1 MAAPLTDANV
11 YTDVKGLNSLKQ
23 AAKTQDPKAVREAAR
38 QFESLFTRMMLK
50 SMRDANFKDPNFGS
64 DQQDFYQDMFDDQL
78 AVQMSKGHGLGL
90 ADMLV
95 QQLTRAGL
103 VAPET
108 AAKQSAGAGMAAG
121 TTGSASAAS
130 AVASVSAASPAAS
143 ATSIAAATAAG
154 LTTSDVPG
162 ASAPTV
168 TTTTTGT
175 TTTFDVS
182 PATAAASG
190 TGAPDPAGGDASIP
204 TAAATADSSM
214 STPQKDF
221 LKAIWPA
228 AQAAGQALGVDPRNI
243 AAQAALETGWGR
255 AVPADSAGRTSFNL
269 FGIKAGSQWTGASV
283 GVRTLEFS
291 GGVPSAR
298 VEKFR
303 AYFSTADSFQD
314 YVALLRGNPRYSSA
328 LNTGANTQAFASAL
342 QRGGYSTDPTYASK
356 LTAIAQNLDESP
368 ATLKSADARSINP
381 TATIL

>member
-1 MAAPLTDANV
+1 MTAPLTDANV

-64 DQQDFYQDMFDDQL
+64 DQEDFYQGMFDDQL
-78 AVQMSKGHGLGL
+78 AVEMSKGHGLGL

-103 VAPET
+103 VAPGA
-108 AAKQSAGAGMAAG
+108 AAKQNAGARAADAM
-121 TTGSASAAS
+121 TGASG
-130 AVASVSAASPAAS
+130 VS
-143 ATSIAAATAAG
+143 ATSATA
-154 LTTSDVPG
+154 
-162 ASAPTV
+162 
-168 TTTTTGT
+168 TGT
-175 TTTFDVS
+175 TTTFDTV
-182 PATAAASG
+182 PATTNAA
-190 TGAPDPAGGDASIP
+190 GADAADPTRGDASI
-204 TAAATADSSM
+204 TAAAAAADSSAAVD
-214 STPQKDF
+214 SSSISSPQTDF
-221 LKAIWPA
+221 LRAIWPA

-243 AAQAALETGWGR
+243 VAQAALETGWGR
-255 AVPADSAGRTSFNL
+255 AVPADPAGRTSFNL

-314 YVALLRGNPRYSSA
+314 YVSLLRGNPRYSAA
-328 LNTGANTQAFASAL
+328 LNTGADTQAFASAL
-342 QRGGYSTDPTYASK
+342 QRGGYSTDPAYASK
-356 LTAIAQNLDESP
+356 LTAIAQNLDERLS
-368 ATLKSADARSINP
+368 TLKSADTRSINP

>member
-1 MAAPLTDANV
+1 MTAPLTDANV

-50 SMRDANFKDPNFGS
+50 SMREANFKDPNFGS
-64 DQQDFYQDMFDDQL
+64 DQQDFYQGMFDDQL
-78 AVQMSKGHGLGL
+78 AVEMSKGHGLGL

-103 VAPET
+103 VAPQT
-108 AAKQSAGAGMAAG
+108 AAKQSATAGANG
-121 TTGSASAAS
+121 ASPPAAAS
-130 AVASVSAASPAAS
+130 
-143 ATSIAAATAAG
+143 TLSIAAATAAG
-154 LTTSDVPG
+154 LTTTG
-162 ASAPTV
+162 AGAPTV
-168 TTTTTGT
+168 TATATGT
-175 TTTFDVS
+175 TTTYDTVPS
-182 PATAAASG
+182 T
-190 TGAPDPAGGDASIP
+190 AGGDASVP
-204 TAAATADSSM
+204 AAAAADPATADSSI
-214 STPQKDF
+214 STPQTDF
-221 LKAIWPA
+221 IKAIWPA

-243 AAQAALETGWGR
+243 VAQAALETGWGR

-303 AYFSTADSFQD
+303 AYFSTSESFQD
-314 YVALLRGNPRYSSA
+314 YVSLLRGNPRYSAA
-328 LNTGANTQAFASAL
+328 LNTGGDAKAFASAL
-342 QRGGYSTDPTYASK
+342 QSGGYSTDPAYASK
-356 LTAIAQNLDESP
+356 LTAIAQNLDERLS
-368 ATLKSADARSINP
+368 TLKSADTRSINP

>member
-1 MAAPLTDANV
+1 MTAPLTDANV

-50 SMRDANFKDPNFGS
+50 SMREANFKDPNFGS

-103 VAPET
+103 VAPGT
-108 AAKQSAGAGMAAG
+108 AAKQSAGAGATPGANGGASTTAAAG
-121 TTGSASAAS
+121 AIGDS
-130 AVASVSAASPAAS
+130 
-143 ATSIAAATAAG
+143 TSIAAAAAG
-154 LTTSDVPG
+154 LITNASG
-162 ASAPTV
+162 APSV
-168 TTTTTGT
+168 TATATGT
-175 TTTFDVS
+175 TTTFEATPATAGAPNGGDS
-182 PATAAASG
+182 DPTGSDASIPATAAVSG
-190 TGAPDPAGGDASIP
+190 I
-204 TAAATADSSM
+204 AAADSYM
-214 STPQKDF
+214 STPQADF
-221 LKAIWPA
+221 IKAIWPA

-243 AAQAALETGWGR
+243 VAQAALETGWGR

-269 FGIKAGSQWTGASV
+269 FGIKAGSQWSGASV

-291 GGVPSAR
+291 GGVPSTR

-303 AYFSTADSFQD
+303 AYFSTSESFQD
-314 YVALLRGNPRYSSA
+314 YVSLLRGNPRYSAA
-328 LNTGANTQAFASAL
+328 LNTGTDTQAFASAL
-342 QRGGYSTDPTYASK
+342 QHGGYSTDPAYASK
-356 LTAIAQNLDESP
+356 LTAIAQNLDERLS
-368 ATLKSADARSINP
+368 TLKSADTRSINP

>member
-1 MAAPLTDANV
+1 MTAPLTDASV

-50 SMRDANFKDPNFGS
+50 SMREANFKDPNFGS

-103 VAPET
+103 VAPTTATKQGTGAGAT
-108 AAKQSAGAGMAAG
+108 AA
-121 TTGSASAAS
+121 TTGSAST
-130 AVASVSAASPAAS
+130 
-143 ATSIAAATAAG
+143 TSIAAAAAAG
-154 LTTSDVPG
+154 LTTAESPS
-162 ASAPTV
+162 ASATTV
-168 TTTTTGT
+168 TAAESGT
-175 TTTFDVS
+175 TTTFDGA
-182 PATAAASG
+182 PATAGASR
-190 TGAPDPAGGDASIP
+190 GDAAIP
-204 TAAATADSSM
+204 AAATGSAAAPDATAADSSI
-214 STPQKDF
+214 STPQADF
-221 LKAIWPA
+221 IKAMWPA

-243 AAQAALETGWGR
+243 LAQAALETGWGR

-298 VEKFR
+298 TEKFR
-303 AYFSTADSFQD
+303 AYFSTSESFQD
-314 YVALLRGNPRYSSA
+314 YVSLLRGNPRYSAA
-328 LNTGANTQAFASAL
+328 LNTGADTTAFASAL
-342 QRGGYSTDPTYASK
+342 QRGGYSTDPAYASK
-356 LTAIAQNLDESP
+356 LTAIAQNLDERLS
-368 ATLKSADARSINP
+368 TLKSADVRSINP